1 MVRNAPFSVRSASSA
16 ICPATSTPVGPAPTT
31 TKVRRRSRSAG
42 SVATSAASNA
52 PRMRPRSS
60 SASSMVFM
68 PGAKVANSSL
78 PK

>member
-1 MVRNAPFSVRSASSA
+1 ML
-16 ICPATSTPVGPAPTT
+16 
-31 TKVRRRSRSAG
+31 
-42 SVATSAASNA
+42 TSAASNA

-60 SASSMVFM
+60 SASSMVFI